1 MTDGKWNKFRD
12 DVTHDGHRI
21 DWGKWAITG
30 NDPAFGGTGN
40 PDTGVQCVTHGANS
54 KRLVAYEASR
64 SARWLLKTGCKAAT
78 LTACRCYC
86 MLTMQVLQVA
96 TTGLQVTWTTPA
108 RSCL

>member
-40 PDTGVQCVTHGANS
+40 PDTGALMHASNLEQNCYHG
-54 KRLVAYEASR
+54 
-64 SARWLLKTGCKAAT
+64 LLD
-78 LTACRCYC
+78 
-86 MLTMQVLQVA
+86 
-96 TTGLQVTWTTPA
+96 
-108 RSCL
+108 SSE